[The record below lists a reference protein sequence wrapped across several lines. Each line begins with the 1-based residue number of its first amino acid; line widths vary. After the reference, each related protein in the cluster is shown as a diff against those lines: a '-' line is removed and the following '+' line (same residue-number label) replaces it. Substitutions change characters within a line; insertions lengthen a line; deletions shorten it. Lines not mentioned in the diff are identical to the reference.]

1 MKLIATQEEKVD
13 LSLLLY
19 EVQNESIELALRHI
33 LFGGETVKDA
43 IEAVMPE
50 RNGKQLFRFAA
61 GRVEQ

>member
-19 EVQNESIELALRHI
+19 EVGDKSIELTLRHI

-43 IEAVMPE
+43 IKNTMPE
-50 RNGKQLFRFAA
+50 RKGKQLFRFAA
-61 GRVEQ
+61 GRIE

>member
-19 EVQNESIELALRHI
+19 EVGDKSIELALRHI

-43 IEAVMPE
+43 IETVMPE
-50 RNGKQLFRFAA
+50 RKGKQLFLFPN
-61 GRVEQ
+61 GQKW